1 VPTLFRFLFTIAVL
15 AGLAYA
21 GMWAL
26 ATFVKPTPR
35 EISETVPPS
44 RLPPR

>member
-1 VPTLFRFLFTIAVL
+1 MITTVSTVVIVAIL
-15 AGLAYA
+15 AGIVYA

-35 EISETVPPS
+35 EIVTPVT
-44 RLPPR
+44 LPKAPK